1 MSFEEE
7 LEEIDRQEWLSLF
20 DDKQIMQITRVFLD
34 WLYDLPDDYIP
45 TQQIKYLNNYMNI
58 QPEQLLRQLKVLQLQ
73 KKEID
78 MQITEKKMVLEKYY
92 MDSIIMSTF
101 SIDGVKAIRK
111 RKPEKWEYSDTT
123 NRFRKDMINA
133 IEDKEQ
139 QEREEGIATKLETG
153 FTWSI
158 R

>member
-1 MSFEEE
+1 
-7 LEEIDRQEWLSLF
+7 
-20 DDKQIMQITRVFLD
+20 
-34 WLYDLPDDYIP
+34 
-45 TQQIKYLNNYMNI
+45 MNV
-58 QPEQLLRQLKVLQLQ
+58 QPEQLLRQLKTLQLQ

-101 SIDGVKAIRK
+101 SIEGIKATRR
-111 RKPEKWEYSDTT
+111 RKPEKWEYTNATT
-123 NRFRKDMINA
+123 KFRKDMIDA

-139 QEREEGIATKLETG
+139 QEREEGIATKVETG

>member
-1 MSFEEE
+1 
-7 LEEIDRQEWLSLF
+7 
-20 DDKQIMQITRVFLD
+20 
-34 WLYDLPDDYIP
+34 
-45 TQQIKYLNNYMNI
+45 MNI

-92 MDSIIMSTF
+92 HESIIMSTF

-111 RKPEKWEYSDTT
+111 RKPEKWEYSNTT
-123 NRFRKDMINA
+123 NQFRKDMINA

-139 QEREEGIATKLETG
+139 QEREEGIAIKLETG
-153 FTWSI
+153 FTWAM

>member
-1 MSFEEE
+1 
-7 LEEIDRQEWLSLF
+7 
-20 DDKQIMQITRVFLD
+20 
-34 WLYDLPDDYIP
+34 
-45 TQQIKYLNNYMNI
+45 MNT
-58 QPEQLLRQLKVLQLQ
+58 QPEQLLRQLRVLQLQ

-78 MQITEKKMVLEKYY
+78 TQITEKKMVLEKYY
-92 MDSIIMSTF
+92 QESIIMSSF
-101 SIDGVKAIRK
+101 SIDGVKAARK
-111 RKPEKWEYSDTT
+111 RKPEKWQYSDTT

>member
-1 MSFEEE
+1 
-7 LEEIDRQEWLSLF
+7 
-20 DDKQIMQITRVFLD
+20 
-34 WLYDLPDDYIP
+34 
-45 TQQIKYLNNYMNI
+45 MNI
-58 QPEQLLRQLKVLQLQ
+58 QPDQLLRQLKTLQLQ

-92 MDSIIMSTF
+92 MDSIIMSNF
-101 SIDGVKAIRK
+101 SIEGVKATRR
-111 RKPEKWEYSDTT
+111 RKPEKWEYSNST
-123 NRFRKDMINA
+123 NQFRKDMINA

-139 QEREEGIATKLETG
+139 QEREEGIATKIDTG

>member
-1 MSFEEE
+1 
-7 LEEIDRQEWLSLF
+7 
-20 DDKQIMQITRVFLD
+20 
-34 WLYDLPDDYIP
+34 
-45 TQQIKYLNNYMNI
+45 MNV
-58 QPEQLLRQLKVLQLQ
+58 QPEQLLRQLKTLQLQ

-101 SIDGVKAIRK
+101 SIEGVKATRR
-111 RKPEKWEYSDTT
+111 RKPEKWEYSDST
-123 NRFRKDMINA
+123 NQFRKDMINA

>member
-1 MSFEEE
+1 
-7 LEEIDRQEWLSLF
+7 
-20 DDKQIMQITRVFLD
+20 
-34 WLYDLPDDYIP
+34 
-45 TQQIKYLNNYMNI
+45 MNI
-58 QPEQLLRQLKVLQLQ
+58 QPEQLLRQLKTLQLQ

-78 MQITEKKMVLEKYY
+78 MQITEKKMILEKYY

-101 SIDGVKAIRK
+101 SIEGIKATRR
-111 RKPEKWEYSDTT
+111 RKPEKWEYTNATT
-123 NRFRKDMINA
+123 KFRKDMIDA

>member
-1 MSFEEE
+1 
-7 LEEIDRQEWLSLF
+7 
-20 DDKQIMQITRVFLD
+20 
-34 WLYDLPDDYIP
+34 
-45 TQQIKYLNNYMNI
+45 MNI

-78 MQITEKKMVLEKYY
+78 MQIIEKKMVLEKYY

-101 SIDGVKAIRK
+101 SIDGVKATRK

-123 NRFRKDMINA
+123 IRFRKDMINA

>member
-1 MSFEEE
+1 
-7 LEEIDRQEWLSLF
+7 
-20 DDKQIMQITRVFLD
+20 
-34 WLYDLPDDYIP
+34 
-45 TQQIKYLNNYMNI
+45 MNA

-101 SIDGVKAIRK
+101 SIDGVKATRK
-111 RKPEKWEYSDTT
+111 RKPEKWEYSNTT
-123 NRFRKDMINA
+123 NQFRKDMINA

-153 FTWSI
+153 FTWSV

>member
-1 MSFEEE
+1 
-7 LEEIDRQEWLSLF
+7 
-20 DDKQIMQITRVFLD
+20 
-34 WLYDLPDDYIP
+34 
-45 TQQIKYLNNYMNI
+45 MNV

-101 SIDGVKAIRK
+101 SIEGVKATRK

>member
-1 MSFEEE
+1 MKE
-7 LEEIDRQEWLSLF
+7 
-20 DDKQIMQITRVFLD
+20 
-34 WLYDLPDDYIP
+34 
-45 TQQIKYLNNYMNI
+45 

-92 MDSIIMSTF
+92 HESIIMSTF
-101 SIDGVKAIRK
+101 SIEGIKAVRK
-111 RKPEKWEYSDTT
+111 RKPEKWQYS
-123 NRFRKDMINA
+123 NELLSYKKDIAIA
-133 IEDKEQ
+133 IEDREQ
-139 QEREEGIATKLETG
+139 QEREEGIAVKLETG

>member
-1 MSFEEE
+1 
-7 LEEIDRQEWLSLF
+7 
-20 DDKQIMQITRVFLD
+20 
-34 WLYDLPDDYIP
+34 
-45 TQQIKYLNNYMNI
+45 MNI
-58 QPEQLLRQLKVLQLQ
+58 QPEQLLKQLKVLQLQ

-92 MDSIIMSTF
+92 MDSIIMSSF
-101 SIDGVKAIRK
+101 SIDGVKATRK
-111 RKPEKWEYSDTT
+111 RKPEKWEYSNTT
-123 NRFRKDMINA
+123 NQFRKDMLNA

-139 QEREEGIATKLETG
+139 QEREEGIATKVETG

>member
-1 MSFEEE
+1 
-7 LEEIDRQEWLSLF
+7 
-20 DDKQIMQITRVFLD
+20 
-34 WLYDLPDDYIP
+34 
-45 TQQIKYLNNYMNI
+45 MNI

-73 KKEID
+73 KKDID

-101 SIDGVKAIRK
+101 SIEGVKAVRK
-111 RKPEKWEYSDTT
+111 RKPEKWQYSDTT
-123 NRFRKDMINA
+123 NKFRKDMINA

-139 QEREEGIATKLETG
+139 QEREEGIATKVETG

-158 R
+158 K

>member
-1 MSFEEE
+1 
-7 LEEIDRQEWLSLF
+7 
-20 DDKQIMQITRVFLD
+20 
-34 WLYDLPDDYIP
+34 
-45 TQQIKYLNNYMNI
+45 MNI

-101 SIDGVKAIRK
+101 SIEGVKATRK
-111 RKPEKWEYSDTT
+111 RKPEKWQYSNTT
-123 NRFRKDMINA
+123 NQFRKDMINA

-139 QEREEGIATKLETG
+139 QEREEGIATKVETG

>member
-1 MSFEEE
+1 
-7 LEEIDRQEWLSLF
+7 
-20 DDKQIMQITRVFLD
+20 
-34 WLYDLPDDYIP
+34 
-45 TQQIKYLNNYMNI
+45 MNI
-58 QPEQLLRQLKVLQLQ
+58 QPEQLLRQLKTLQLQ

-92 MDSIIMSTF
+92 LEGIIMSSF
-101 SIDGVKAIRK
+101 SIDGVKVTRK
-111 RKPEKWEYSDTT
+111 RKPEKWEYSNTT
-123 NRFRKDMINA
+123 NQFRKDMINA

>member
-1 MSFEEE
+1 
-7 LEEIDRQEWLSLF
+7 
-20 DDKQIMQITRVFLD
+20 
-34 WLYDLPDDYIP
+34 
-45 TQQIKYLNNYMNI
+45 MNI
-58 QPEQLLRQLKVLQLQ
+58 QPEQLFRQLKVLQLQ

-78 MQITEKKMVLEKYY
+78 MQIAEKKMVLEKYY

-101 SIDGVKAIRK
+101 SIEGVKATRK
-111 RKPEKWEYSDTT
+111 RKPEKWEYSDKT

-139 QEREEGIATKLETG
+139 QEREEGIATKIDTG
-153 FTWSI
+153 YTWSI

>member
-1 MSFEEE
+1 
-7 LEEIDRQEWLSLF
+7 
-20 DDKQIMQITRVFLD
+20 
-34 WLYDLPDDYIP
+34 
-45 TQQIKYLNNYMNI
+45 MNA

-101 SIDGVKAIRK
+101 SIDGVKATRK
-111 RKPEKWEYSDTT
+111 RKPEKWQYSDTT
-123 NRFRKDMINA
+123 NQFRKDMINA
-133 IEDKEQ
+133 IESKEQ
-139 QEREEGIATKLETG
+139 HEREEGIATKLETG
-153 FTWSI
+153 FTWSV

>member
-1 MSFEEE
+1 
-7 LEEIDRQEWLSLF
+7 
-20 DDKQIMQITRVFLD
+20 
-34 WLYDLPDDYIP
+34 
-45 TQQIKYLNNYMNI
+45 MNT
-58 QPEQLLRQLKVLQLQ
+58 QPEQLLRQLRVLQLQ

-78 MQITEKKMVLEKYY
+78 TQITEKKMVLEKYY
-92 MDSIIMSTF
+92 QESIIMSSF
-101 SIDGVKAIRK
+101 SIDGVKATRK

-139 QEREEGIATKLETG
+139 QEREEGIATKVETG

>member
-1 MSFEEE
+1 
-7 LEEIDRQEWLSLF
+7 
-20 DDKQIMQITRVFLD
+20 
-34 WLYDLPDDYIP
+34 
-45 TQQIKYLNNYMNI
+45 
-58 QPEQLLRQLKVLQLQ
+58 
-73 KKEID
+73 

-101 SIDGVKAIRK
+101 SIEGVKATRK
-111 RKPEKWEYSDTT
+111 RKPEKWQYSDTT

-139 QEREEGIATKLETG
+139 QEREEGIATKVETG

>member
-1 MSFEEE
+1 
-7 LEEIDRQEWLSLF
+7 
-20 DDKQIMQITRVFLD
+20 
-34 WLYDLPDDYIP
+34 
-45 TQQIKYLNNYMNI
+45 MNI

-101 SIDGVKAIRK
+101 SIDGVKATRK
-111 RKPEKWEYSDTT
+111 RKPEKWEYS
-123 NRFRKDMINA
+123 NQLISYKKDIATA
-133 IEDKEQ
+133 IEDREQ

>member
-1 MSFEEE
+1 
-7 LEEIDRQEWLSLF
+7 
-20 DDKQIMQITRVFLD
+20 
-34 WLYDLPDDYIP
+34 
-45 TQQIKYLNNYMNI
+45 MNA

-101 SIDGVKAIRK
+101 SIDGVKATRK
-111 RKPEKWEYSDTT
+111 RKPEKWQYSDTT

-139 QEREEGIATKLETG
+139 QEREEGIAIKLETG
-153 FTWSI
+153 YTWSV

>member
-1 MSFEEE
+1 
-7 LEEIDRQEWLSLF
+7 
-20 DDKQIMQITRVFLD
+20 
-34 WLYDLPDDYIP
+34 
-45 TQQIKYLNNYMNI
+45 MNI
-58 QPEQLLRQLKVLQLQ
+58 QPQQLLRQLKVLQLQ

-101 SIDGVKAIRK
+101 SIEGIKAIRK

-139 QEREEGIATKLETG
+139 QEREEGIAIKLETG
-153 FTWSI
+153 YTWAL

>member
-1 MSFEEE
+1 
-7 LEEIDRQEWLSLF
+7 
-20 DDKQIMQITRVFLD
+20 
-34 WLYDLPDDYIP
+34 
-45 TQQIKYLNNYMNI
+45 MNI

-92 MDSIIMSTF
+92 LEGIIMSSF
-101 SIDGVKAIRK
+101 SIDGVKVTRK

-139 QEREEGIATKLETG
+139 QEREEGIATKVETG

>member
-1 MSFEEE
+1 
-7 LEEIDRQEWLSLF
+7 
-20 DDKQIMQITRVFLD
+20 
-34 WLYDLPDDYIP
+34 
-45 TQQIKYLNNYMNI
+45 MNT
-58 QPEQLLRQLKVLQLQ
+58 QPEQLLRQLKTLQLQ

-92 MDSIIMSTF
+92 MDSIIMSNF
-101 SIDGVKAIRK
+101 SIDGVKATRR
-111 RKPEKWEYSDTT
+111 RKPEKWEYSDSTKQ
-123 NRFRKDMINA
+123 FRKDMINA

-139 QEREEGIATKLETG
+139 QEREEGIATKVETG

>member
-1 MSFEEE
+1 
-7 LEEIDRQEWLSLF
+7 
-20 DDKQIMQITRVFLD
+20 
-34 WLYDLPDDYIP
+34 
-45 TQQIKYLNNYMNI
+45 MNT
-58 QPEQLLRQLKVLQLQ
+58 QPEQLLRQLKTLQLQ
-73 KKEID
+73 KKEIE

-92 MDSIIMSTF
+92 LEGIIMSSF
-101 SIDGVKAIRK
+101 SIDGVKVTRK

-139 QEREEGIATKLETG
+139 QEREEGIAIKLETG
-153 FTWSI
+153 YTWAM